1 MQRTVSTS
9 LAPRSL
15 LHTQTQCSALKFQ
28 EKFKALFT
36 QYFLGLGS
44 TSDLFPHDA
53 PLLSSNKSSQ
63 RKRAVQVREED
74 DDGGIDGRGRRPSAC
89 LLLLLLHSLQSLMRL
104 VRPALHLPSPPA
116 PASAFRI
123 CRPWPHRRI
132 QFNSPAGCGLLHP
145 HSPARQAHTKRGT
158 RTLLLPQPCSQPY
171 YSIWNGM

>member
-89 LLLLLLHSLQSLMRL
+89 LLLLLHSLQSLMRL